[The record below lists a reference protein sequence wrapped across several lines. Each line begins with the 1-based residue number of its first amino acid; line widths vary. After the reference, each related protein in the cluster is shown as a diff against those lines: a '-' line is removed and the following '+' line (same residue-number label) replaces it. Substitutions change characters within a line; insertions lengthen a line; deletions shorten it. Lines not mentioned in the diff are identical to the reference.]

1 MFVKIQWISGRSQ
14 VKRGK
19 NRVERVK
26 YTVLDFTG
34 FKILKSNG
42 ILVGGHWI
50 LEPSIGVFSY
60 VYSVYFSS
68 SNY

>member
-19 NRVERVK
+19 NRVERGVK

-50 LEPSIGVFSY
+50 LEPSIGVFAY
-60 VYSVYFSS
+60 VYSV
-68 SNY
+68 

>member
-19 NRVERVK
+19 NRVERGVK

-50 LEPSIGVFSY
+50 LEPSIGVFAY
-60 VYSVYFSS
+60 VFRV
-68 SNY
+68 